1 MQPRFCWSLA
11 YPASEGTMGC
21 QKTCEVEKVLK
32 QSQREVVWSQRQR
45 LATAKKNSRMRGTDK
60 LRNEVLPLQLQGVQR
75 LDSFRLLEDNSRALR
90 LSQEALSHQ
99 RLKQKL
105 LETEISARRK
115 ECETL
120 EAEVKKKNQTCQTLE
135 NEIQDFLQENK
146 HFNLQLYNNSHK
158 ASEYEKVK
166 SEYAKLN
173 ETLGAVTQERDLALW
188 ERNQLQDKLENLEQ
202 VLKCRVG
209 RSDQEL

>member
-1 MQPRFCWSLA
+1 
-11 YPASEGTMGC
+11 MGC
-21 QKTCEVEKVLK
+21 QKTCEVEKLLK
-32 QSQREVVWSQRQR
+32 QSQREAVWSQRQR

-105 LETEISARRK
+105 LE
-115 ECETL
+115 
-120 EAEVKKKNQTCQTLE
+120 

-146 HFNLQLYNNSHK
+146 HFNLQLLNNSHK

-166 SEYAKLN
+166 SEYAKLK

-202 VLKCRVG
+202 VLKVRKPSL
-209 RSDQEL
+209 RAHL